1 MPMEFPSHSPSL
13 AVSILL
19 SCSQHRYIYR
29 HHLMTIFPLDINNLY
44 NQDKKIRPDLS
55 YSTREDAIRTL
66 RFYGLWIMLFINVT
80 CGIAIIG
87 VASPLIQE
95 ATGATALVAA
105 SVVGL
110 MGIFNGVGRIFWASL
125 SDYLIRPLV
134 YVIFFLTQIFAFV
147 VLPNITDIVLFEI
160 LLCYIMMCYG
170 GGFASI
176 PAYIGDIFGTREL
189 GAIHGYILTAW
200 AAAGLVGPTI
210 ITYVKDTTGSYAD
223 TLYTFGGFFVVALV
237 VSIAMIFNIHKV
249 KKNNLKNL

>member
-1 MPMEFPSHSPSL
+1 
-13 AVSILL
+13 
-19 SCSQHRYIYR
+19 
-29 HHLMTIFPLDINNLY
+29 
-44 NQDKKIRPDLS
+44 
-55 YSTREDAIRTL
+55 
-66 RFYGLWIMLFINVT
+66 MLFINVT

-160 LLCYIMMCYG
+160 LLCYIMMC
-170 GGFASI
+170 
-176 PAYIGDIFGTREL
+176 
-189 GAIHGYILTAW
+189 HG
-200 AAAGLVGPTI
+200 
-210 ITYVKDTTGSYAD
+210 
-223 TLYTFGGFFVVALV
+223 
-237 VSIAMIFNIHKV
+237 
-249 KKNNLKNL
+249 

>member
-1 MPMEFPSHSPSL
+1 
-13 AVSILL
+13 
-19 SCSQHRYIYR
+19 
-29 HHLMTIFPLDINNLY
+29 
-44 NQDKKIRPDLS
+44 
-55 YSTREDAIRTL
+55 
-66 RFYGLWIMLFINVT
+66 MLFINVT

-176 PAYIGDIFGTREL
+176 PAYIGDIFW
-189 GAIHGYILTAW
+189 H
-200 AAAGLVGPTI
+200 
-210 ITYVKDTTGSYAD
+210 S
-223 TLYTFGGFFVVALV
+223 
-237 VSIAMIFNIHKV
+237 
-249 KKNNLKNL
+249 